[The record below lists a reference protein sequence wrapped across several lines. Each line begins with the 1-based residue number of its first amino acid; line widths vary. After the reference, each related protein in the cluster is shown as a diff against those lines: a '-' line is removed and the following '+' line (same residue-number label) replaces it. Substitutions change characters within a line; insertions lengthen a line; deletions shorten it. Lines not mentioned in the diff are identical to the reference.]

1 MNLVSRQGFGWLLV
15 AAVVIGLDQVSKYW
29 ILHSL
34 PLYQHLTLLPF
45 LNLAHM
51 HNTGIA
57 FSMLRGLP
65 PIAFVTLS
73 AGVSIVLA
81 FWLLRHPPGQRLV
94 AAALALILG
103 GAVGNA
109 FDRARFGYVVDFI
122 DFHIGSWHF
131 ATFNIADSA
140 ITIGA
145 GLLLLDMLLGV
156 AE

>member
-1 MNLVSRQGFGWLLV
+1 MHLASRQGLRWLLLATITVV
-15 AAVVIGLDQVSKYW
+15 ADQASKAW
-29 ILHSL
+29 VAKTL
-34 PLYQHLTLLPF
+34 PLYHRIELLPV

-57 FSMLRGLP
+57 FSMLRSAP
-65 PIAFVTLS
+65 PIAFVMLS
-73 AGVSIVLA
+73 VGVSIALA
-81 FWLLRHPPGQRLV
+81 FWLLRHPPAQRLV
-94 AAALALILG
+94 AAGLSLILG

-109 FDRARFGYVVDFI
+109 IDRARLGYVVDFI
-122 DFHIGSWHF
+122 DFHIHNWHF

-156 AE
+156 GD

>member
-1 MNLVSRQGFGWLLV
+1 MNLVSRQGIQWLLL
-15 AAVVIGLDQVSKYW
+15 AAAAIGLDQLSKYW
-29 ILHSL
+29 ITQNL
-34 PLYQHLTLLPF
+34 PLYHHITLLPV

-57 FSMLRGLP
+57 FSMFHGAP
-65 PIAFVTLS
+65 PIAFVALS

-81 FWLLRHPPGQRLV
+81 FWLLRHPPAQRLV

-109 FDRARFGYVVDFI
+109 IDRQRFGYVVDFI
-122 DFHIGSWHF
+122 DFHIGNWHF

-145 GLLLLDMLLGV
+145 GLLLLDMLVGV
-156 AE
+156 SD